1 MTAKRPASRTRRRV
15 LASIG
20 AVLCGVALAGCADD
34 TDSGND
40 GSGAGGTD
48 GSSTADGSGAD
59 SDPEEDGADGGTVEE
74 STPASEDPA
83 VDCDGEMIHE
93 GYQETAVRILRG
105 GTKLGAVTAAIADTD
120 DTRRLGLSD
129 TDCLPDDRG
138 MLFVFDTDGSRS
150 FWMQEMDF
158 GIDIVYIA
166 EGGTI
171 TSIHHAEAPADDESG
186 REQHHQYP
194 GEGQYV
200 LEVPYRW
207 TAERGIASGDSVLFE
222 L

>member
-20 AVLCGVALAGCADD
+20 TVLCGVALAGCADD
-34 TDSGND
+34 TDSGDD

-48 GSSTADGSGAD
+48 GSPTADGSAAD
-59 SDPEEDGADGGTVEE
+59 SDPEQNGTDGGT
-74 STPASEDPA
+74 AEDPA
-83 VDCDGEMIHE
+83 VDCDGETIHE

-105 GTKLGAVTAAIADTD
+105 ETELGAVTAAIADTD

-138 MLFVFDTDGSRS
+138 MLFVFDTGGSRN
-150 FWMQEMDF
+150 FWMRDMDF
-158 GIDIVYIA
+158 GIDIVYIS
-166 EGGTI
+166 EGRTI

-200 LEVPYRW
+200 LEVPYGW
-207 TAERGIASGDSVLFE
+207 TTERDIASGDSVLFE

>member
-1 MTAKRPASRTRRRV
+1 MTPKRPPRTRRRV
-15 LASIG
+15 LTGIG
-20 AVLCGVALAGCADD
+20 TVLCGVALAGCADD
-34 TDSGND
+34 TDSGDD
-40 GSGAGGTD
+40 GSGAGGTG
-48 GSSTADGSGAD
+48 GSPTADGSGAD
-59 SDPEEDGADGGTVEE
+59 SDPEENGADGGTV
-74 STPASEDPA
+74 EDPA

-186 REQHHQYP
+186 REQHHRYP